1 MVGRTEVVVID
12 VGDVPADFELQ
23 DQEGRTV
30 RWAQYRGRPVVVFF
44 YPRADTP
51 GCTKEACAFRD
62 LGAAFAAKGAAVLG
76 VSGDTVKRQAAFH
89 AKYALNLTLLAD
101 PEKRIL
107 VPWGVYGE
115 KKMYGKPV
123 MGIVRSTFLFDAEG
137 KVVRRWSPVRVDG
150 HVDAVLAAL

>member
-1 MVGRTEVVVID
+1 MLD

-23 DQEGRTV
+23 DQAGNPV
-30 RWAQYRGRPVVVFF
+30 RWADHRGRPVVVFF

-62 LGAAFAAKGAAVLG
+62 LSAAFAAKGAAVLG
-76 VSGDTVKRQAAFH
+76 VSGDTVKKQASFH
-89 AKYALNLTLLAD
+89 AKYGLTYPLLAD
-101 PEKRIL
+101 PERKIL
-107 VPWGVYGE
+107 EAWGVYGE

-123 MGIVRSTFLFDAEG
+123 MGIVRSTFLFDADG
-137 KVVRRWSPVRVDG
+137 RVSRRWSPVKVDG

>member
-1 MVGRTEVVVID
+1 MVRRTEVTVIE
-12 VGDVPADFELQ
+12 VGDAPADFELQ
-23 DQEGRTV
+23 DHEGRTV
-30 RWAQYRGRPVVVFF
+30 RWADYRGKPVVVFF

-62 LGAAFAAKGAAVLG
+62 LSTAFAAKGAAVLG
-76 VSGDTVKRQAAFH
+76 VSADTVKRQAAFH

-101 PEKRIL
+101 PDKKIL
-107 VPWGVYGE
+107 GPWGVFGE

-137 KVVRRWSPVRVDG
+137 RVTRRWSPVKVDG